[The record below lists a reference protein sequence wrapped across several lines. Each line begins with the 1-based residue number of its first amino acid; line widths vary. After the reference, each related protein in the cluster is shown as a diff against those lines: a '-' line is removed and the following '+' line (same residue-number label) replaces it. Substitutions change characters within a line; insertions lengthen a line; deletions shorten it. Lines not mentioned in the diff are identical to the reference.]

1 MSPSLAFVFAH
12 PDDETFAVGGTIV
25 TYTARGVGCDLFCA
39 TNGDAGR
46 NSGVPVSSREE
57 LGALRRNE
65 LISAARLLGIQALD
79 MPGHA
84 DGALAAADQDVLVG
98 QIVRRLREWRSEV
111 VVTFGP
117 EGGRNAH
124 RDHRAISR
132 AATAA
137 FFLAGNPTQFPEQLG
152 AGRLRPHRPARLYY
166 CAWQPPRQD
175 EELRAMSAP
184 PTAGIAIAAEARAA
198 KRGAFL
204 AHVTQQTLLPRFE
217 AAEGPVE
224 WFALA
229 AGTPQPA
236 EMVEDLFAGL

>member
-1 MSPSLAFVFAH
+1 MPRSLAFVFAH

-25 TYTARGVGCDLFCA
+25 AYTARGVRCDLFCA

-65 LISAARLLGIQALD
+65 LISAARILGIQALD

-84 DGALAAADQDVLVG
+84 DGALAAADPDVLIG
-98 QIVRRLREWRSEV
+98 QIVRRLREWRSDI

-117 EGGRNAH
+117 EGGRNLH

-137 FFLAGNPTQFPEQLG
+137 FFLAGIATQYPEQLG
-152 AGRLRPHRPARLYY
+152 EGGLQPHQPSRLYY
-166 CAWQPPRQD
+166 CAWQPPRPD
-175 EELRAMSAP
+175 EELRGTSVP
-184 PTAGIAIAAEARAA
+184 PTAGITVGAEAEAA
-198 KRGAFL
+198 KRSAFL
-204 AHVTQQTLLPRFE
+204 AHVTQRTLLDRFE
-217 AAEGPVE
+217 TAEGPVE

-236 EMVEDLFAGL
+236 AMVEDLFAGL